1 MRLNTVDDKDPVW
14 MNETIKSKIQAQNTL
29 LFLVYII
36 DLPNE
41 LKSNVKLYADD
52 TSLFTRVRG
61 KNECVNIL
69 NNDLL
74 SISK

>member
-1 MRLNTVDDKDPVW
+1 MRRNTVDDKDPVW

-36 DLPNE
+36 DLTNE
-41 LKSNVKLYADD
+41 IKSNVKLYADD